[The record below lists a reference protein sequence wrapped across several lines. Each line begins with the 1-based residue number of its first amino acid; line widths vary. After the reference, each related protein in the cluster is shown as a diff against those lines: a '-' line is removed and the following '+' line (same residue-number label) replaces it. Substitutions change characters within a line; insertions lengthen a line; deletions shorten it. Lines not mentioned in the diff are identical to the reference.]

1 MIDKDK
7 LAEAYGHLRG
17 TPLYQRAKVSKHA
30 HLLFIKS
37 GSVRLFRFY
46 RPKIN
51 APLSGTKNRVQKA
64 LYPPL
69 ITR

>member
-51 APLSGTKNRVQKA
+51 APSREQKTA
-64 LYPPL
+64 FRKPF
-69 ITR
+69 TRL